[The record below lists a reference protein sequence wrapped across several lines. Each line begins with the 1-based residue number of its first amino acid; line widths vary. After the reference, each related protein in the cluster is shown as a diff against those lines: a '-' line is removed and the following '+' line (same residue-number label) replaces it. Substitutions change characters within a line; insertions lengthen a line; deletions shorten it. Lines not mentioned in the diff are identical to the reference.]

1 MKGELG
7 KKNRRLQH
15 RSKKFWSVCVES
27 LSQSHPPEE
36 SHIFTEVGLHSFYW
50 LSKWLGVAWEVCFG
64 TNMVVG
70 PEGQQVGL

>member
-7 KKNRRLQH
+7 KKNQRLQN

-36 SHIFTEVGLHSFYW
+36 SHVFTEVGLRSFYW
-50 LSKWLGVAWEVCFG
+50 A
-64 TNMVVG
+64 
-70 PEGQQVGL
+70 